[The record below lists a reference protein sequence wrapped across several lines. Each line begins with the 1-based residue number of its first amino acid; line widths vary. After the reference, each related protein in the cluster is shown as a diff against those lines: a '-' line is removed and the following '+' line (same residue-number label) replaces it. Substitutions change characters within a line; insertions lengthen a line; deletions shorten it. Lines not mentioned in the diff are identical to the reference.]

1 MNDLTHFNKRSP
13 IFIIILGSLTAIG
26 ALSIDMFLPGLPD
39 IRHDFQTTTS
49 NAQLTLS
56 MFMIGLA
63 FGNLFAGPISDSTG
77 RRKPLIIAMII
88 FTLASLGIV
97 FVHNIWLMVALRF
110 LQGVTGGAA
119 AVISRAIASDMY
131 SGNELT
137 KFMALL
143 MLVNGIAPVV
153 APTIGGIILNYS
165 VWRMVFVI
173 LTIFGFVMV
182 IGSLLKVPESLTVT
196 NRESSSGLKTMFKN
210 FKILLKTPRF
220 VLPMLIQGMTFVI
233 LFTYISASPFIIQ
246 KIYGM
251 TAIQFSWMFAGI
263 GITLIISSQLTGYLV
278 DFIDSQKLM
287 RGMTMIQIIGV
298 ILVTIVLLNHWN
310 FWILAIGFIILIAPV
325 TGVATLG
332 FTIAMDESSSG
343 RGSSSSLLGLVQFL
357 FGGVASPLVGVKG
370 EDNPIPYIII
380 IIATAVILIILQ
392 IKEKNVFF
400 KESDTL
406 VSGLLLYFKRYFFIF
421 FQKIYTK
428 KIDFL

>member
-1 MNDLTHFNKRSP
+1 MNDLTYFNKRSP
-13 IFIIILGSLTAIG
+13 IFIIILGSLPAIG

-220 VLPMLIQGMTFVI
+220 VLPMLIQGMTFVL

-392 IKEKNVFF
+392 IYNMRVF
-400 KESDTL
+400 KTN
-406 VSGLLLYFKRYFFIF
+406 R
-421 FQKIYTK
+421 
-428 KIDFL
+428 

>member
-1 MNDLTHFNKRSP
+1 MNDLTYFNKRSP

-220 VLPMLIQGMTFVI
+220 VLPMLIQGMTFVL

-392 IKEKNVFF
+392 IYNMRVF
-400 KESDTL
+400 KTDRKS
-406 VSGLLLYFKRYFFIF
+406 VV
-421 FQKIYTK
+421 
-428 KIDFL
+428 

>member
-1 MNDLTHFNKRSP
+1 MNDLTYFNKRSP

-26 ALSIDMFLPGLPD
+26 ALSIDMFLTGLPD

-220 VLPMLIQGMTFVI
+220 VLPMLIQGMTFVL

-392 IKEKNVFF
+392 IYNMRVF
-400 KESDTL
+400 KTN
-406 VSGLLLYFKRYFFIF
+406 R
-421 FQKIYTK
+421 
-428 KIDFL
+428 

>member
-1 MNDLTHFNKRSP
+1 MNDLTYFNKRSP

-220 VLPMLIQGMTFVI
+220 VLPMLIQGMTFVL

-251 TAIQFSWMFAGI
+251 TAIQFSWMFVGI

-392 IKEKNVFF
+392 IYNMRVF
-400 KESDTL
+400 KTN
-406 VSGLLLYFKRYFFIF
+406 R
-421 FQKIYTK
+421 
-428 KIDFL
+428 

>member
-1 MNDLTHFNKRSP
+1 MNDLKRFNKRSP

-63 FGNLFAGPISDSTG
+63 FGNLFAGPISDSNG

-97 FVHNIWLMVALRF
+97 FVHNIWLMIALRF

-233 LFTYISASPFIIQ
+233 FTYISASPFIIQ

-287 RGMTMIQIIGV
+287 RVMTMIQIIGV

-357 FGGVASPLVGVKG
+357 FGGIASPLVGVKG

-392 IKEKNVFF
+392 IYNMKVF
-400 KESDTL
+400 KTN
-406 VSGLLLYFKRYFFIF
+406 R
-421 FQKIYTK
+421 
-428 KIDFL
+428 

>member
-1 MNDLTHFNKRSP
+1 MNDLKRFNKRSP

-39 IRHDFQTTTS
+39 IRQDFQTTTS

-77 RRKPLIIAMII
+77 RKKPLIIAMII

-97 FVHNIWLMVALRF
+97 FIHNIWLMVALRF

-263 GITLIISSQLTGYLV
+263 GITLIILSQLTGYLV
-278 DFIDSQKLM
+278 DFVDSQKLM

-357 FGGVASPLVGVKG
+357 FGGIASPLVGVKG

-392 IKEKNVFF
+392 IYNMRVF
-400 KESDTL
+400 KTN
-406 VSGLLLYFKRYFFIF
+406 R
-421 FQKIYTK
+421 
-428 KIDFL
+428 

>member
-1 MNDLTHFNKRSP
+1 MNDLTYFNKRSP

-143 MLVNGIAPVV
+143 MIVNGIAPVV

-220 VLPMLIQGMTFVI
+220 VLPMLIQGMTFVL

-392 IKEKNVFF
+392 IYNMRVF
-400 KESDTL
+400 KTN
-406 VSGLLLYFKRYFFIF
+406 R
-421 FQKIYTK
+421 
-428 KIDFL
+428 

>member
-1 MNDLTHFNKRSP
+1 
-13 IFIIILGSLTAIG
+13 
-26 ALSIDMFLPGLPD
+26 IDMFLPGLPD

-220 VLPMLIQGMTFVI
+220 VLPMLIQGMTFVL

-392 IKEKNVFF
+392 IYNMRVF
-400 KESDTL
+400 KTN
-406 VSGLLLYFKRYFFIF
+406 R
-421 FQKIYTK
+421 
-428 KIDFL
+428 

>member
-220 VLPMLIQGMTFVI
+220 VLPLIQGMTFVI

-392 IKEKNVFF
+392 IYNMKVF
-400 KESDTL
+400 KTN
-406 VSGLLLYFKRYFFIF
+406 R
-421 FQKIYTK
+421 
-428 KIDFL
+428 

>member
-1 MNDLTHFNKRSP
+1 MNDLTQFNKRSP

-39 IRHDFQTTTS
+39 IRNDFQTTTS

-278 DFIDSQKLM
+278 DYIDTQKLL
-287 RGMTMIQIIGV
+287 RAMTTIQIIGV

-392 IKEKNVFF
+392 IYNMRVF
-400 KESDTL
+400 KTN
-406 VSGLLLYFKRYFFIF
+406 R
-421 FQKIYTK
+421 
-428 KIDFL
+428 

>member
-1 MNDLTHFNKRSP
+1 MNDLTYFNKRSP

-153 APTIGGIILNYS
+153 APTIGCIILNYS

-220 VLPMLIQGMTFVI
+220 VLPMLTQGMTFVI

-392 IKEKNVFF
+392 IYNMRVF
-400 KESDTL
+400 KTN
-406 VSGLLLYFKRYFFIF
+406 R
-421 FQKIYTK
+421 
-428 KIDFL
+428 

>member
-1 MNDLTHFNKRSP
+1 MNDLTYFNKRSP
-13 IFIIILGSLTAIG
+13 IFIIILGSFTAIG

-220 VLPMLIQGMTFVI
+220 VLPMLIQGMTFVL

-392 IKEKNVFF
+392 IYNMRVF
-400 KESDTL
+400 KTN
-406 VSGLLLYFKRYFFIF
+406 R
-421 FQKIYTK
+421 
-428 KIDFL
+428 

>member
-1 MNDLTHFNKRSP
+1 MNDLTYFNKRSP

-220 VLPMLIQGMTFVI
+220 VLPMLIQGMTFVL

-392 IKEKNVFF
+392 IYNIRVF
-400 KESDTL
+400 KTN
-406 VSGLLLYFKRYFFIF
+406 R
-421 FQKIYTK
+421 
-428 KIDFL
+428 

>member
-1 MNDLTHFNKRSP
+1 MNDLTYFNKRSP

-119 AVISRAIASDMY
+119 AVISRVIASDMY

-220 VLPMLIQGMTFVI
+220 VLPMLIQGMTFVL

-392 IKEKNVFF
+392 IYNMRVF
-400 KESDTL
+400 KTN
-406 VSGLLLYFKRYFFIF
+406 R
-421 FQKIYTK
+421 
-428 KIDFL
+428 

>member
-1 MNDLTHFNKRSP
+1 MNDLTYFNKRSP

-220 VLPMLIQGMTFVI
+220 VLPMLIQGMTFVL

-325 TGVATLG
+325 TGVATFG

-392 IKEKNVFF
+392 IYNMRVF
-400 KESDTL
+400 KTN
-406 VSGLLLYFKRYFFIF
+406 R
-421 FQKIYTK
+421 
-428 KIDFL
+428 

>member
-1 MNDLTHFNKRSP
+1 MNDLTYFNKRSP

-220 VLPMLIQGMTFVI
+220 VLPMLIQGMTFVL
-233 LFTYISASPFIIQ
+233 LFTYISVSPFIIQ

-392 IKEKNVFF
+392 IYNMRVF
-400 KESDTL
+400 KTN
-406 VSGLLLYFKRYFFIF
+406 R
-421 FQKIYTK
+421 
-428 KIDFL
+428 

>member
-1 MNDLTHFNKRSP
+1 MNDLTYFNKRSP

-220 VLPMLIQGMTFVI
+220 VLPMLIQGMTFVL

-251 TAIQFSWMFAGI
+251 TAIQFSWMFTGI

-392 IKEKNVFF
+392 IYNMRVF
-400 KESDTL
+400 KTN
-406 VSGLLLYFKRYFFIF
+406 R
-421 FQKIYTK
+421 
-428 KIDFL
+428 

>member
-1 MNDLTHFNKRSP
+1 MNDLTYFNKRSP

-173 LTIFGFVMV
+173 LTIFGFIMV

-220 VLPMLIQGMTFVI
+220 VLPMLIQGMTFVL

-392 IKEKNVFF
+392 IYNMRVF
-400 KESDTL
+400 KTN
-406 VSGLLLYFKRYFFIF
+406 R
-421 FQKIYTK
+421 
-428 KIDFL
+428 

>member
-1 MNDLTHFNKRSP
+1 MNDLTYFNKRSP

-77 RRKPLIIAMII
+77 RKKPLIIAMII

-220 VLPMLIQGMTFVI
+220 VLPMLIQGMTFVL

-392 IKEKNVFF
+392 IYNMRVF
-400 KESDTL
+400 KTN
-406 VSGLLLYFKRYFFIF
+406 R
-421 FQKIYTK
+421 
-428 KIDFL
+428 

>member
-1 MNDLTHFNKRSP
+1 MNDLTYFNKRSP

-119 AVISRAIASDMY
+119 AVISRAIAIDMY

-196 NRESSSGLKTMFKN
+196 NRESISGLKTMFKN

-220 VLPMLIQGMTFVI
+220 VLPMLIQGMTFVL

-392 IKEKNVFF
+392 IYNMRVF
-400 KESDTL
+400 KTN
-406 VSGLLLYFKRYFFIF
+406 R
-421 FQKIYTK
+421 
-428 KIDFL
+428 

>member
-1 MNDLTHFNKRSP
+1 MNDLTYFNKRSP

-63 FGNLFAGPISDSTG
+63 FGNLFAGPISDLTG

-220 VLPMLIQGMTFVI
+220 VLPMLIQGMTFVL

-392 IKEKNVFF
+392 IYNMRVF
-400 KESDTL
+400 KTN
-406 VSGLLLYFKRYFFIF
+406 R
-421 FQKIYTK
+421 
-428 KIDFL
+428 

>member
-1 MNDLTHFNKRSP
+1 MNDLTYFNKRSP

-110 LQGVTGGAA
+110 LQGVTGGAV

-220 VLPMLIQGMTFVI
+220 VLPMLIQGMTFVL

-392 IKEKNVFF
+392 IYNMRVF
-400 KESDTL
+400 KTN
-406 VSGLLLYFKRYFFIF
+406 R
-421 FQKIYTK
+421 
-428 KIDFL
+428 

>member
-1 MNDLTHFNKRSP
+1 MNDLTYFNKRSP

-110 LQGVTGGAA
+110 LQGVTGGEA

-220 VLPMLIQGMTFVI
+220 VLPMLIQGMTFVL

-392 IKEKNVFF
+392 IYNMRVF
-400 KESDTL
+400 KTN
-406 VSGLLLYFKRYFFIF
+406 R
-421 FQKIYTK
+421 
-428 KIDFL
+428 

>member
-1 MNDLTHFNKRSP
+1 MNDLTYFNKRSP

-220 VLPMLIQGMTFVI
+220 VLPMLIQGMTFVL

-310 FWILAIGFIILIAPV
+310 FWILAIGFIVLIAPV

-392 IKEKNVFF
+392 IYNMRVF
-400 KESDTL
+400 KTN
-406 VSGLLLYFKRYFFIF
+406 R
-421 FQKIYTK
+421 
-428 KIDFL
+428 

>member
-1 MNDLTHFNKRSP
+1 MNDLKRFNKRSP

-63 FGNLFAGPISDSTG
+63 FGNLFAGPISDSNG

-97 FVHNIWLMVALRF
+97 FVHNIWLMIALRF

-153 APTIGGIILNYS
+153 APTIEGIILNYS

-287 RGMTMIQIIGV
+287 RVMTMIQIIGV

-357 FGGVASPLVGVKG
+357 FGGIASPLVGVKG

-392 IKEKNVFF
+392 IYNMKVF
-400 KESDTL
+400 KTN
-406 VSGLLLYFKRYFFIF
+406 R
-421 FQKIYTK
+421 
-428 KIDFL
+428 

>member
-380 IIATAVILIILQ
+380 IIATAVIL
-392 IKEKNVFF
+392 N
-400 KESDTL
+400 
-406 VSGLLLYFKRYFFIF
+406 FISNF
-421 FQKIYTK
+421 R
-428 KIDFL
+428 LSA